1 MQGDLDAFYS
11 IEDEHLSKVLWRSR
25 EDSAEALWLI
35 FTSSNLLIQANPE
48 DDTISVASGMMLD
61 ADELVDLSSSEF
73 WRGFVGQRFGWGWTV
88 TNQQGYQDAIL
99 LSFDG
104 ISPQV
109 MLEVAAS
116 TMKTRRVGEA
126 APVSDQTAR

>member
-1 MQGDLDAFYS
+1 MQEDLDAFYS
-11 IEDEHLSKVLWRSR
+11 IEDEHLSKVLWRNR

-35 FTSSNLLIQANPE
+35 FAKGNLLIQANPD
-48 DDTISVASGMMLD
+48 DDTISVASGVMLD
-61 ADELVDLSSSEF
+61 ADDFVDLSSSDF

-88 TNQQGYQDAIL
+88 TNQQGYQDGVL
-99 LSFDG
+99 LSFNG

-116 TMKTRRVGEA
+116 TVKRVELVRLS
-126 APVSDQTAR
+126 P